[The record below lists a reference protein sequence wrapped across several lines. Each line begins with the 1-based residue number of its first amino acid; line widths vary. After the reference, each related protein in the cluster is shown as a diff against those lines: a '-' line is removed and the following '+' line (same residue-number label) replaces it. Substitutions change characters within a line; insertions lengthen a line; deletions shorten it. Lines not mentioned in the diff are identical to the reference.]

1 MTDPELDLGLND
13 KVVLVTGAASGMGA
27 AVAHLLAAAS
37 AHVHGV
43 DRDGEGLAAA
53 REGWAGTGHSIA
65 TADLGGV
72 AACRSVVAEAEKAHG
87 RIDAMIAVHALL
99 VRCEM
104 EDVDE
109 ETFDRLWQVNAR
121 SLYFLCQS
129 VLPGMVARRYGRIVL
144 FTSPGGFIGGTVRSS
159 AYATTKSASLGLSRS
174 IARRYG
180 PDNITCNLVSPG
192 AIDTPMGNIDLS
204 PAEVTAIE
212 QSIPLRRRG
221 RPEEVAKAA
230 VYLVSR
236 WADYVNGHVL
246 VVDGGSTMHA

>member
-1 MTDPELDLGLND
+1 MTDPTLDLGLEG
-13 KVVLVTGAASGMGA
+13 KVALVTGAASGMGA
-27 AVAHLLAAAS
+27 AVARLLTAAGAI
-37 AHVHGV
+37 VHGV
-43 DRDGEGLAAA
+43 DRNGEGLAAA
-53 REGWAGTGHSIA
+53 RQGWAGTGHSIA
-65 TADLGGV
+65 AADLGSV
-72 AACRSVVAEAEKAHG
+72 AACRSAVAEAEAAHG
-87 RIDAMIAVHALL
+87 RLDALVAVHALL

-104 EDVDE
+104 EEVDE
-109 ETFDRLWQVNAR
+109 ETYDRLWQVNAR
-121 SLYFLCQS
+121 SLYFLCQAA
-129 VLPGMVARRYGRIVL
+129 LPGMVQRRYGRIVL

-204 PAEVTAIE
+204 LAEVSAIE

-230 VYLVSR
+230 VFLVSQ